1 MNGLV
6 HYIIPKTCVAVFY
19 YEERC
24 EDCGV
29 HNVRGGNVV
38 CNHCWDK
45 THPPLALALVRLAK
59 VESQA
64 SAERKCLACGAV
76 LVPKLYELRAGDEQF
91 ARRLTC
97 GMACRGKL
105 QSARTKEKGGK
116 LR

>member
-1 MNGLV
+1 MIVV
-6 HYIIPKTCVAVFY
+6 HYVPNANLAVKWHD
-19 YEERC
+19 ERC

-64 SAERKCLACGAV
+64 SSERKCLACGAV
-76 LVPKLYELRAGDEQF
+76 LVPKPYELRAGDEKF